1 MALEKFHYE
10 HGNKKISLPKFNQ
23 LPFGTMR
30 KIRRESMEEQMFLMF
45 ELAADEKSLAVLDT
59 MTMDEINDLVIAW
72 QDDSG
77 ITQGES

>member
-30 KIRRESMEEQMFLMF
+30 KIRRESMEEQMFLMS
-45 ELAADEKSLAVLDT
+45 EVRT
-59 MTMDEINDLVIAW
+59 
-72 QDDSG
+72 
-77 ITQGES
+77 